1 MKKLTSYQEKSRF
14 DLCGTCLNMID
25 AKYCLHWR
33 DIVPDD
39 AKVKDCDGWKDN
51 GEAPF

>member
-1 MKKLTSYQEKSRF
+1 
-14 DLCGTCLNMID
+14 MID

-33 DIVPDD
+33 DIVPCD

-51 GEAPF
+51 GESPF